1 MNQTHYKIL
10 KMLYDKN
17 KYSAVE
23 SISLKEITDCCHIKL
38 SKISIYKQ
46 ILTLTQEGYVNQGL
60 RIGKENTYY
69 ITQLGINAKQ
79 QLEGVTVG

>member
-10 KMLYDKN
+10 KTLYDKN
-17 KYSAVE
+17 KVSAVN
-23 SISLKEITDCCHIKL
+23 SISLKEIADCCNIGL

-46 ILTLTQEGYVNQGL
+46 VLTLSQNGYIDNGL

-69 ITQLGINAKQ
+69 ITQLGIHTKE
-79 QLEGVTVG
+79 QLEGVLVG

>member
-10 KMLYDKN
+10 KMLYEKDKV
-17 KYSAVE
+17 SAVD
-23 SISLKEITDCCHIKL
+23 SISLNELTDCCHIKL

-46 ILTLTQEGYVNQGL
+46 VLTLTQKGYVNQGL

-69 ITQLGINAKQ
+69 ITQEGIHAKQ
-79 QLEGVTVG
+79 QLEGVFVG

>member
-17 KYSAVE
+17 KNSAVE
-23 SISLKEITDCCHIKL
+23 SISLKEITDCCHIEL

-79 QLEGVTVG
+79 QLEGVAVG

>member
-17 KYSAVE
+17 KNSAVE

-46 ILTLTQEGYVNQGL
+46 ILTLIQEGYVNQGL

-79 QLEGVTVG
+79 QLEGVAVG

>member
-17 KYSAVE
+17 KCSAVE

-46 ILTLTQEGYVNQGL
+46 ILKLTQEGYINQGL

-69 ITQLGINAKQ
+69 IT
-79 QLEGVTVG
+79 

>member
-17 KYSAVE
+17 KNSAVE
-23 SISLKEITDCCHIKL
+23 SISLKEITDCCNIKL

-79 QLEGVTVG
+79 QLEGVAVG

>member
-1 MNQTHYKIL
+1 MSQTHYKIL

-17 KYSAVE
+17 KNSAVE

-79 QLEGVTVG
+79 QLEGVAVG

>member
-10 KMLYDKN
+10 KMLYDKERL
-17 KYSAVE
+17 SAVD
-23 SISLKEITDCCHIKL
+23 SISLNEITDCCHIKL

-46 ILTLTQEGYVNQGL
+46 ILTLTQKGYINQGL

-69 ITQLGINAKQ
+69 ITQDGIHAKQ
-79 QLEGVTVG
+79 QLEGVPVG

>member
-10 KMLYDKN
+10 KFLYDKD
-17 KYSAVE
+17 KRSAVE

-46 ILTLTQEGYVNQGL
+46 VLTLIKKGYVNQGL

-69 ITQLGINAKQ
+69 ITQEGIQAKQ
-79 QLEGVTVG
+79 QLEGALIG

>member
-10 KMLYDKN
+10 KMLYDKDRL
-17 KYSAVE
+17 SAVD
-23 SISLKEITDCCHIKL
+23 SISLKEITDCSHIQL

-46 ILTLTQEGYVNQGL
+46 VLTLTQKGYINQGL

-69 ITQLGINAKQ
+69 ITQEGIHAKQ
-79 QLEGVTVG
+79 QLEGVLVG

>member
-17 KYSAVE
+17 KISAVD
-23 SISLKEITDCCHIKL
+23 STSLKEITECSHITL

-46 ILTLTQEGYVNQGL
+46 VLTLTQQGYVNQGL
-60 RIGKENTYY
+60 RTGKENTYY
-69 ITQLGINAKQ
+69 ITQLGIHAKM
-79 QLEGVTVG
+79 QLEGVAV

>member
-10 KMLYDKN
+10 KMLYEKDKV
-17 KYSAVE
+17 SAVD
-23 SISLKEITDCCHIKL
+23 SISLNELTDCCHIKL

-46 ILTLTQEGYVNQGL
+46 VLTLTQKGYINQGL

-69 ITQLGINAKQ
+69 ITQEGIHAKQ
-79 QLEGVTVG
+79 QLEGVLVG

>member
-79 QLEGVTVG
+79 QLEGVVVG

>member
-1 MNQTHYKIL
+1 MHQTHYKIL

-79 QLEGVTVG
+79 QLEGVIVG

>member
-10 KMLYDKN
+10 KMLYEKDKV
-17 KYSAVE
+17 SAVD
-23 SISLKEITDCCHIKL
+23 SISLNELTDCCHIKL

-46 ILTLTQEGYVNQGL
+46 VLTLTQKGYINQGL

-69 ITQLGINAKQ
+69 ITQEGIHAKK
-79 QLEGVTVG
+79 QLEGVLVG

>member
-10 KMLYDKN
+10 KMLYEKDKR
-17 KYSAVE
+17 SAVE

-46 ILTLTQEGYVNQGL
+46 ILALTQEGYVNQGL

-79 QLEGVTVG
+79 QLEGVIVG